1 MAPWGTAL
9 SRAPPSVSP
18 SPALLGLWD
27 QNCAAYEWEEKTRE
41 SGQQTGKEQPKLTKE
56 QRVPHPHPAAS
67 TGKQRSWAIRFQP
80 ESTHRL
86 SLFSQEAST
95 FQILPGSR
103 RHFHEAV
110 ITRTERS
117 SLLEP
122 AGWSLFPLPFVFMP
136 HSLTCFSESPSLTC
150 YLEQSSFHGPQPLL
164 IPLIFFFFSSK
175 AL

>member
-1 MAPWGTAL
+1 MAPWGTVL

-27 QNCAAYEWEEKTRE
+27 QNCAAYEWEEKSRE
-41 SGQQTGKEQPKLTKE
+41 SSQQTGKEQPKPTKG
-56 QRVPHPHPAAS
+56 QRVPHPHPPVS
-67 TGKQRSWAIRFQP
+67 TGKQGSQAIRIQP
-80 ESTHRL
+80 ESTYRL

-95 FQILPGSR
+95 FQTLPGSQ

-122 AGWSLFPLPFVFMP
+122 AGWSLFPLPFVFMQ
-136 HSLTCFSESPSLTC
+136 HSLTCFSDSSGLWKSHKCSTQWHHPAGWQTSLTRT
-150 YLEQSSFHGPQPLL
+150 LP
-164 IPLIFFFFSSK
+164 
-175 AL
+175 